1 MFGSIAKRWKEINGK
16 NDWKGLLDPLDIDL
30 RRNIIN
36 YGELAQAAYDAFNT
50 EKRSPFAGACMYSRS
65 NLFEKA
71 EISSPNIYK
80 ITKFLYATS
89 SIGVPEAFIIKSSL
103 SRAWSEESNWMG
115 FVAVATDEGRAVLG
129 RRDVVV
135 AWRGTIQLLE
145 WVNDLDFA
153 LVSASGVVGSGTSKG
168 SEPLVHRGWLSI
180 YTSANPNSSYNTD
193 SARKQVLDEIQRL
206 MQEYKDEETS
216 ITITGHSLGAAL
228 ATLNAVDIVSNGL
241 NKSRRLLTTKTTPV
255 AAVVFASPR
264 VGDANFKK
272 AFDKLAP
279 DSLRLLRVRNAPDLI
294 PSYPLI
300 GYDDVG
306 AELAVDTRQSPYL
319 KSPGNPVTWHNLEC
333 YLHGVAGTQGQK
345 GGGFELAVERDVA
358 LVNKSVDA
366 LKDEYPVPVA
376 WKVDKDKGMVRG
388 PDGKWSLVDH
398 EET

>member
-30 RRNIIN
+30 RSNIIN

-50 EKRSPFAGACMYSRS
+50 EKRSPFAGTCMYSQS
-65 NLFEKA
+65 DLFERA

-153 LVSASGVVGSGTSKG
+153 LVSASGVIGSGTSKG

-180 YTSANPNSSYNTD
+180 YTSANPNSPYNTD
-193 SARKQVLDEIQRL
+193 SARKQV
-206 MQEYKDEETS
+206 S
-216 ITITGHSLGAAL
+216 
-228 ATLNAVDIVSNGL
+228 
-241 NKSRRLLTTKTTPV
+241 
-255 AAVVFASPR
+255 
-264 VGDANFKK
+264 
-272 AFDKLAP
+272 
-279 DSLRLLRVRNAPDLI
+279 
-294 PSYPLI
+294 
-300 GYDDVG
+300 
-306 AELAVDTRQSPYL
+306 
-319 KSPGNPVTWHNLEC
+319 
-333 YLHGVAGTQGQK
+333 
-345 GGGFELAVERDVA
+345 
-358 LVNKSVDA
+358 
-366 LKDEYPVPVA
+366 
-376 WKVDKDKGMVRG
+376 
-388 PDGKWSLVDH
+388 
-398 EET
+398 